1 MRLRAATAP
10 WRPAAGVLRAQ
21 RSRHAAR
28 AAPRRRRVRRRRGP
42 GRHRLTPLAPPFYRA
57 FSRAP
62 RPDRPPCPACPCP
75 AAPQAAPRSVSA
87 SSRCA
92 ARARTFFFFFC
103 FSSSSN
109 SSGTSGSPGIGCGSA
124 GFIGLNSGKMSGRRL
139 GFAFTHSC
147 EPAQVARGAGR
158 AGGSTRQRP
167 AAVRQPAA
175 TGLRLR
181 RPAQLLHA
189 RASGKSSGDP
199 SVSVSGPARAPAREG
214 NRTRR
219 GARRRSCT
227 DALRLL
233 LLAPRLLSHRAGAR
247 AAAAGRAQSAR
258 GASDS
263 IARTGRGRA
272 SLFASGSGKVAFCA
286 QRGTR
291 TRAGRARDADAAFDM
306 RTASLMRS
314 RVA

>member
-1 MRLRAATAP
+1 
-10 WRPAAGVLRAQ
+10 
-21 RSRHAAR
+21 
-28 AAPRRRRVRRRRGP
+28 
-42 GRHRLTPLAPPFYRA
+42 
-57 FSRAP
+57 
-62 RPDRPPCPACPCP
+62 
-75 AAPQAAPRSVSA
+75 
-87 SSRCA
+87 
-92 ARARTFFFFFC
+92 
-103 FSSSSN
+103 
-109 SSGTSGSPGIGCGSA
+109 
-124 GFIGLNSGKMSGRRL
+124 MSGRRL
-139 GFAFTHSC
+139 GFALTHSC

-167 AAVRQPAA
+167 AAVRQPAG

-247 AAAAGRAQSAR
+247 AAAAGRAHSAR

-286 QRGTR
+286 QR
-291 TRAGRARDADAAFDM
+291 ARDADVSACA
-306 RTASLMRS
+306 RRRCCVHASLNIKTCALRQQRLPRKPIARQGS
-314 RVA
+314 AHCGARARASAHCGAAAAAAALAAL